1 MQATRSSKRA
11 QPSAGCACAQPIGKC
26 MYIYIYLLLCVL
38 VRVQISIVNA
48 IMALVQL
55 GAEIMLSFS

>member
-1 MQATRSSKRA
+1 
-11 QPSAGCACAQPIGKC
+11 